1 MPARRSTVS
10 SDPSSITSS
19 EPGTAV
25 VPVHPAGASL
35 ARVAAAEHAAQAAQ
49 AAHDPDHSHA
59 SLADLPPRPAA
70 PLHQPLV
77 RAHKLQSLLQQVACR
92 GAAVQLTAAATL
104 PWQAGNARM
113 WQELWALQSAVAE
126 RLQAQQQ
133 AWVDGCTAL
142 WQDYAQLGRANTVAK
157 VMDQE
162 FGAAARFGTL
172 VKDQAAGFAEL
183 VENAQVNWAYWLSQK
198 SSGSVQD

>member
-10 SDPSSITSS
+10 SDPCSSATTETGTS
-19 EPGTAV
+19 V
-25 VPVHPAGASL
+25 VPVQPAGPSL
-35 ARVAAAEHAAQAAQ
+35 ARVAAAEHAAQAV
-49 AAHDPDHSHA
+49 HDPDAARASHA
-59 SLADLPPRPAA
+59 DGPPRPAA

-104 PWQAGNARM
+104 PWQAGNAQM

-172 VKDQAAGFAEL
+172 VKDQAADFAEL

-198 SSGSVQD
+198 NSGAMPD